1 LEDVSLDVNPG
12 VHLKSIPPKLTRWLT
27 VLALLCL
34 LGEMPMRLYGHLRWI
49 ETMQVDATESDLLA
63 FLELAFG
70 QIPVLPVPHGSSQF
84 FLKLSTSIRFASLPL
99 IIGLPSIPLVGRSL
113 GGCGS

>member
-1 LEDVSLDVNPG
+1 MNPG
-12 VHLKSIPPKLTRWLT
+12 VHLNCIPPKLTRSFT

-34 LGEMPMRLYGHLRWI
+34 LGETPMRLYGHLRWI
-49 ETMQVDATESDLLA
+49 ETMQVNASDSDLLA
-63 FLELAFG
+63 FLELALG
-70 QIPVLPVPHGSSQF
+70 QAPLLLVPHGSSQF
-84 FLKLSTSIRFASLPL
+84 FFKLSTSIPFTSLPL

>member
-1 LEDVSLDVNPG
+1 MNLG

-27 VLALLCL
+27 VLALLCV
-34 LGEMPMRLYGHLRWI
+34 LGETPMRLYGHLRWI

-63 FLELAFG
+63 FLELALG
-70 QIPVLPVPHGSSQF
+70 QIPVLLVPHGSSQF
-84 FLKLSTSIRFASLPL
+84 IVKLSTSIPFTSLPL
-99 IIGLPSIPLVGRSL
+99 IIGLASIPLVGRSL